1 MNRLYLLRHPPV
13 AVAPGICYGRSDM
26 ALAEDPARLAE
37 RLRAQLPADLAIV
50 SSPSSRCLRLAEAL
64 GPCQTDAR
72 LMEIDFGEWELAR
85 YDDIPRSLIDAWAA
99 APLHFRPPGGE
110 TAAEMATRA
119 IAAANDWMTHAG
131 ALPLLIVS
139 HGGPL
144 RAIAGHVRQLAASVW
159 LTLPFRH
166 AELVCLTRAP
176 HETTR
181 PP

>member
-1 MNRLYLLRHPPV
+1 MNELYLLRHPPV
-13 AVAPGICYGRSDM
+13 AVAPGICYGRSDV
-26 ALAEDPARLAE
+26 ALAEAPARLAE
-37 RLRAQLPADLAIV
+37 QLRAQLPPKLCIV

-72 LMEIDFGEWELAR
+72 LMEIDFGEWELRA
-85 YDDIPRSLIDAWAA
+85 YDDIPRSLIDTWAA

-119 IAAANDWMTHAG
+119 IAATTDWIAHAG

-144 RAIAGHVRQLAASVW
+144 RAIAGHVRQLEAGAW
-159 LTLPFRH
+159 LALNFRH
-166 AELVCLTRAP
+166 AELVRLPTRGKA
-176 HETTR
+176 
-181 PP
+181 